1 MAIRKRTTAD
11 IALTLGINPEF
22 DARRLAAEFQQGFK
36 QAGVANGIDYN
47 ESFTKEVDKMPPKVA
62 RAMRRTAAAFGQ
74 VEEAAEK
81 VSNRLREAERDQ
93 EAFNAATERYNR
105 IAADAASTDEDR
117 AQALADLTA
126 QQDRYNQSTRALI
139 TERAKFNRA
148 NQNTANSLG
157 LVDAALDSIADNDGA
172 GKTLLTVGKYISAIR
187 ASAIPLLG
195 AGVAV
200 GGSAIIS
207 SLAALTQALWMVPA
221 AGGAAV
227 SAFGSLKIATL
238 GFSDAVENM
247 GDAEKFYEALQNL
260 SPNAQQAALS
270 IQALTEPLKQLKNT
284 TQDALFADFAP
295 MINQLA
301 QQYLPMI
308 EQLTSGIANA
318 FNSGMKSVFNQ
329 LMTPDTQAVLQS
341 MVDNLVEGFER
352 LAPAAGPF
360 VDAITRIMETGSRFL
375 PEMGEAIANAAEDF
389 AAFIREA
396 QESGDL
402 ERWFREGIDT
412 ANKFWQIIKDVG
424 KAFADLSPAGQ
435 KVLPEIQRA
444 INGLTKTVPTLVE
457 NLNKIVAPI
466 ARFVDAVGSAI
477 QAFDRL
483 MDKIKRGV
491 DWLGRI
497 GGLGGRLF
505 NFGAPLGTTG
515 DDIAN
520 IGKPNNRLN
529 INSPS
534 AALRNIF
541 GQNPDTA
548 NRAVYGQAIGSS
560 AYFGDSGKGVT
571 PPAPAPNPKLDDI
584 LLGGSQAGGSSLFGL
599 GADGIA
605 DRNTPGSPIPPV
617 PAGGYPM
624 PPAPVDDSGS
634 GGGKAPKEKEPP
646 FTADPSTYSIDSIP
660 IGSFFGDAPA
670 MVPSASAAA
679 APLAAEA
686 PMPVMDAAPQA
697 LPPINMAAIPQLL
710 GTNPAISAVGVV
722 AQQLGV
728 PIFSGIAG
736 PNSPT
741 KRPFDGGWHDTGQ
754 AGDFSNGSAPTPE
767 MRNMAL
773 WLASNFG
780 PLIEELI
787 YNDDMGGV
795 GIDKGVPVDA
805 AAAFG
810 PTAHRNHIHLA
821 VRDELVPQFLQ
832 AMQENLLGGFAGDA
846 GYFEVDQGRVT
857 SLQQEL
863 EEIKRR
869 IEIERMAYRKLE
881 ASGTADQL
889 QMARARDAVLRAEA
903 DYFAKQKQIDEERL
917 GTYKKFDSDF
927 TKVADDTT
935 GSLKSTANGLS
946 DIGAALA
953 NDFGIS
959 EGLPGIAKWLTTFL
973 ANLAFAP
980 MLGALS
986 AVSAVGN
993 ANSGTTGASGL
1004 IGMFAPPVG
1013 PMDPSAMGPNPLG
1026 GGVGSP
1032 LPGQA
1037 QNMQAAQYPLMKF
1050 DNGGML
1056 PPGGMGINLTNK
1068 PEPVLTGEQWAQI
1081 QTSMQSATPVQ
1092 HGTSGGATPGPQA
1105 GESTSR
1111 APAAVGGGGFTG
1123 LGGMPM
1129 QAINTAISAAGFGLD
1144 AFAPG
1149 AGQAASAAA
1158 QIGIQL
1164 ANRAAGFAGQVAGI
1178 AVGGLMETFLP
1189 NNSAVADP
1197 AKSWI
1202 GKIASGISGAR
1213 PAVPNQANSSAPAK
1227 PPAMP
1232 QQATATGGGGPVVLI
1247 ENMVNQTNDGGQT
1260 IANQVARQAQT
1271 GYLSRMGA
1279 R

>member
-1 MAIRKRTTAD
+1 MARRSSAD

-22 DARRLAAEFQQGFK
+22 DARRLASEFQQGFK
-36 QAGVANGIDYN
+36 QAGNQAGIDYN
-47 ESFTKEVDKMPPKVA
+47 ESFTRQIDQLPPKVS
-62 RAMRRTAAAFGQ
+62 RAMRKTAAALGQ
-74 VEEAAEK
+74 VDEAAAK
-81 VSNRLREAERDQ
+81 VSSRFHESQ
-93 EAFNAATERYNR
+93 E
-105 IAADAASTDEDR
+105 AADALARANEDLARVNAEVTSTEEDKAR
-117 AQALADLTA
+117 ALAVATA
-126 QQDRYNQSTRALI
+126 AQDRHTSSTRALI
-139 TERAKFNRA
+139 AERAKLNRA
-148 NQNTANSLG
+148 NQATATSLALVNQSLIDIGDEGSLG
-157 LVDAALDSIADNDGA
+157 QTV
-172 GKTLLTVGKYISAIR
+172 LTTGKYISALR
-187 ASAIPLLG
+187 AIAIPAVMG
-195 AGVAV
+195 AAAIGMAGVV
-200 GGSAIIS
+200 SSA
-207 SLAALTQALWMVPA
+207 AALTHSLWMIPA
-221 AGGAAV
+221 GAGAAV
-227 SAFGSLKIATL
+227 AAIGSVKIATL
-238 GFSDAVENM
+238 GFSDAIENM
-247 GDAEKFYEALQNL
+247 ADPEKFYEALQNL
-260 SPNAQQAALS
+260 SPNAQQAALA
-270 IQALTEPLKQLKNT
+270 IQALTEPLKQLKNA
-284 TQDALFADFAP
+284 TQDAFFANAAP
-295 MINQLA
+295 MLNQLA
-301 QQYLPMI
+301 QQYMPMI
-308 EQLTSGIANA
+308 QQLTTGISGA
-318 FNSGMKSVFNQ
+318 FNSAFTSVFDQ
-329 LMTPDTQAVLQS
+329 LMTADSMGVIQDTINNVVSAFQ
-341 MVDNLVEGFER
+341 R

-360 VDAITRIMETGSRFL
+360 VDAITRIVQTGSKYL
-375 PEMGEAIANAAEDF
+375 PGIADAITNAAIGFADF
-389 AAFIREA
+389 IKQAQNSGELEKWFQMGLDAASEFWEILKIIGKTFVALAPTGIEALRSIKVIIEALSPPVILFINNLNSVLKPIAGIAEA
-396 QESGDL
+396 VINMYKVVGPIFDRIGAVLDRIASNPLARIAMPGWLKSAFNTPGAISGNFGAMPGTSLPGLFGSGGGSWGDL
-402 ERWFREGIDT
+402 E
-412 ANKFWQIIKDVG
+412 A
-424 KAFADLSPAGQ
+424 
-435 KVLPEIQRA
+435 
-444 INGLTKTVPTLVE
+444 
-457 NLNKIVAPI
+457 
-466 ARFVDAVGSAI
+466 
-477 QAFDRL
+477 
-483 MDKIKRGV
+483 
-491 DWLGRI
+491 
-497 GGLGGRLF
+497 
-505 NFGAPLGTTG
+505 
-515 DDIAN
+515 
-520 IGKPNNRLN
+520 
-529 INSPS
+529 
-534 AALRNIF
+534 IF
-541 GQNPDTA
+541 GK
-548 NRAVYGQAIGSS
+548 VG
-560 AYFGDSGKGVT
+560 
-571 PPAPAPNPKLDDI
+571 PAPAGKYRTR
-584 LLGGSQAGGSSLFGL
+584 
-599 GADGIA
+599 DGKTRDLPSRSGTGIF
-605 DRNTPGSPIPPV
+605 NIPGV
-617 PAGGYPM
+617 PDGGYAM
-624 PPAPVDDSGS
+624 PPAPVDDAAGGS
-634 GGGKAPKEKEPP
+634 GGKGKKADEPP

-670 MVPSASAAA
+670 

-686 PMPVMDAAPQA
+686 PQMDAAPQA
-697 LPPINMAAIPQLL
+697 GLPPINVAAIPQLL

-722 AQQLGV
+722 GQQLGV

-754 AGDFSNGSAPTPE
+754 AGDFSNSSGPTPE
-767 MRNMAL
+767 MRSMAL

-805 AAAFG
+805 AATFG

-846 GYFEVDQGRVT
+846 GYFEVDQGRVS

-946 DIGAALA
+946 DIGAALS

-1050 DNGGML
+1050 DDGGML

-1092 HGTSGGATPGPQA
+1092 HGTSGATPGPVA
-1105 GESTSR
+1105 GGESTSR
-1111 APAAVGGGGFTG
+1111 APSAVGGGGFSG
-1123 LGGMPM
+1123 LGGLPM
-1129 QAINTAISAAGFGLD
+1129 QAINTAVSAAGLGLD

-1164 ANRAAGFAGQVAGI
+1164 ANRAAGYAGQVAGI

-1189 NNSAVADP
+1189 NNSEVADP

-1202 GKIASGISGAR
+1202 GRIASGISGAR

-1247 ENMVNQTNDGGQT
+1247 ENMVNQTPDGGQT
-1260 IANQVARQAQT
+1260 IANQMARQAQT